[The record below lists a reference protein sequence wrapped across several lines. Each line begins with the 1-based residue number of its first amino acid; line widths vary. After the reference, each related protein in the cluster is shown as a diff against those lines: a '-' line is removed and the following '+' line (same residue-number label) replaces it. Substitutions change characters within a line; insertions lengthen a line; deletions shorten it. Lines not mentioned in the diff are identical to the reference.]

1 MGTRLAI
8 IIVNFRTPG
17 LTVDCLRSLAP
28 EVAANPG
35 TRVVVVEN
43 GSGDDSG
50 AKIREAMDANRW
62 NDWCTLIVTEKNWGF
77 AGGNNRGQER
87 VMQEGGADYVL
98 LLNSDT
104 LVQPGC
110 LKQTMGVMEADRGI
124 GLMSCRLLN
133 KDGSAQ
139 NVCRKFPSPLRC
151 LIGAFSLP
159 WKMPRLFGWADC
171 EDLTWDR
178 NTIARDVDWLGGA
191 FMLIRGDWLA
201 KHKGLDER
209 FFFYGEDIEICHRV
223 WRTGYRCHY
232 DPASTV
238 VHLGGSSSDPTRMA
252 AGTRSVHSWR
262 GRYLVQ
268 RFCYGRIADW
278 FLRWVDL
285 VNVRLRLM
293 RSRRTGGSKEQ
304 ELAEA
309 LGMLKANWSTWN
321 ERRA

>member
-8 IIVNFRTPG
+8 IIVNYRTPG

-50 AKIREAMDANRW
+50 AKIKDAIDGNRW
-62 NDWCTLIVTEKNWGF
+62 SAWCTLIVTEKNWGF

-110 LKQTMGVMEADRGI
+110 LKQTVELMEADRGI
-124 GLMSCRLLN
+124 GLLSCRLLN

-151 LIGAFSLP
+151 VIGAFSLP

-178 NTIARDVDWLGGA
+178 NTVARDVDWLGGA
-191 FMLIRGDWLA
+191 FMLIRGEWLA

-232 DPASTV
+232 DPTSTV

-268 RFCYGRIADW
+268 RFCYGRTADW
-278 FLRWVDL
+278 LLRWVDL
-285 VNVRLRLM
+285 INVRLRLM
-293 RSRRTGGSKEQ
+293 FNRGKGPKEQ
-304 ELAEA
+304 ELSEA
-309 LGMLKANWSTWN
+309 LGMLRDNWSKWN